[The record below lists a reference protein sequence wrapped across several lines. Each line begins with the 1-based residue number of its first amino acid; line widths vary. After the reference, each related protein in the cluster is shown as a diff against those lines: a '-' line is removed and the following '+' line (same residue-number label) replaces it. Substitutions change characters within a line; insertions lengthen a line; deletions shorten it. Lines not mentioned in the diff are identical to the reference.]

1 MDVETKKD
9 LKEPRS
15 HFIRQSRIVWPDSK
29 TMVKALDTFQMYKLS
44 HGVQINDALIGHTAL
59 ALHTSIYTSIVNTC
73 GKLGKKF

>member
-1 MDVETKKD
+1 
-9 LKEPRS
+9 
-15 HFIRQSRIVWPDSK
+15 
-29 TMVKALDTFQMYKLS
+29 MVKALDTFQMYKLS